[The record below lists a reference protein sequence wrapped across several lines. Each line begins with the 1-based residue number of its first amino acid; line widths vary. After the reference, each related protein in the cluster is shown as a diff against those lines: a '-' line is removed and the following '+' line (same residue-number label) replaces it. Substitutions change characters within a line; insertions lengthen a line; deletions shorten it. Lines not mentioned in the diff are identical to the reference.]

1 MAILSLI
8 PSVPAIL
15 LVTSG
20 VSYSLFGSS
29 RLGDTLN
36 FDLVVF
42 RPAVILGG
50 LLVTV
55 ILNVIPLT
63 RAQVGGGAIGTPGRG
78 HVIRLGILALVGIL
92 SSIIFVGLRGFVWV
106 ENCISG

>member
-1 MAILSLI
+1 MFYFKRAEFWHR
-8 PSVPAIL
+8 
-15 LVTSG
+15 T
-20 VSYSLFGSS
+20 
-29 RLGDTLN
+29 
-36 FDLVVF
+36 
-42 RPAVILGG
+42 G

-92 SSIIFVGLRGFVWV
+92 SSIIFVYLLA
-106 ENCISG
+106 ENLQIFARSAP